1 MAKIVYRKIKKAF
14 KVEYGSS
21 SNSINFQEGKYVL
34 AIPECD
40 TKTNYMIFYEYRL
53 IKMHNEYFS
62 EKVYDSV
69 NDIPDFKYSDL
80 I

>member
-1 MAKIVYRKIKKAF
+1 MAKIGYRKIKKAF

-21 SNSINFQEGKYVL
+21 GKFIYFQEGKYVL
-34 AIPECD
+34 TIPKCD
-40 TKTNYMIFYEYRL
+40 TKTNCMIFYKYRL
-53 IKMHNEYFS
+53 CKMPNEYFS

-69 NDIPDFKYSDL
+69 KDIPNFKYSDL

>member
-34 AIPECD
+34 TIPKCD
-40 TKTNYMIFYEYRL
+40 KNTNYMIFYKYRL
-53 IKMHNEYFS
+53 CKMPNEYFS

-69 NDIPDFKYSDL
+69 KDIPNFKCSDL

>member
-21 SNSINFQEGKYVL
+21 SNSIDFQEGKYVL

-40 TKTNYMIFYEYRL
+40 TKTNYMIFYKYRL
-53 IKMHNEYFS
+53 IKMPNEYFL
-62 EKVYDSV
+62 KRFM
-69 NDIPDFKYSDL
+69 IM
-80 I
+80 